1 MAAAGRY
8 QRLWFFIGPIFA
20 GFEDF
25 ASGRASWIK
34 YGVS

>member
-1 MAAAGRY
+1 MAATGRY
-8 QRLWFFIGPIFA
+8 KRLLFFIGSIFA

-25 ASGRASWIK
+25 ASGSASWIK